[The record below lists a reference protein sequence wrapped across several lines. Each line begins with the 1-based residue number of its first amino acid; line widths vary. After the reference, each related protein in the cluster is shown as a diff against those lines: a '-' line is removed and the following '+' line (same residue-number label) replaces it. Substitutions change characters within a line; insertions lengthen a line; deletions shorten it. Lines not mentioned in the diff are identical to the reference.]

1 MNTKSQITAQAELMA
16 FWNGLNFEEY
26 ESAFSAKYSTKVITG
41 QLGDKS
47 AYLIQSV
54 LGEAIDVYLRDYSCE
69 KVVNSFLND
78 SDISG
83 GFIKMLDKPV
93 GHGCILVCHDFE
105 TSAALA
111 KLTNKQVYC
120 CLYPENTRAVAQAI
134 VRKDSKST
142 VVAFENS
149 DEVGA
154 PKEYQSIEMPQGTT
168 LLEKIESNSAQVLDK
183 ILEAEVAAKKVGEK
197 NEVGELNVAP
207 AYATSISPETLV
219 RRLLNAVKECVSID
233 DDSALIWVMYAFFT
247 YLTKN
252 FHHAALLFLTSP
264 VRRCGKSTLLQ
275 MCAYLF
281 FNITNV
287 KGITKA
293 SLEMLA
299 SAKGTPLIDEFDQ
312 VIHNNPGVIGV
323 LNGGIE
329 AGAKVTLVSKDGT
342 LKTRETFGAKVLS
355 GIGSLPTTLN
365 DRSILVRMRRKL
377 HTELLVKPHDRKETL
392 AFLKREIQQWCDA
405 NAALVSST
413 KVEPLE
419 VNNDRF
425 RDNYEPLLKIAACIS
440 KELEILVRDA
450 AIRMVNSQYEENIG
464 GERLLADIKLVLD
477 ASKKKEVGT
486 NELLALLCEYEDSV
500 WRRYKANSSITAV
513 DLARELS
520 LFNIRPVRIRNVT
533 QMRGYKREQFQ
544 EAFMRYVTVADQAD
558 MSN

>member
-1 MNTKSQITAQAELMA
+1 MNTKSQITPQVELLA
-16 FWNGLNFEEY
+16 FWNSLSYEEH
-26 ESAFSAKYSTKVITG
+26 ESAFSAKYSTKAITG
-41 QLGDKS
+41 QFGKQS

-54 LGEAIDVYLRDYSCE
+54 SDEALDIYLRDYDSE
-69 KVVNSFLND
+69 TVMNSFLND
-78 SDISG
+78 SDVSG
-83 GFIKMLDKPV
+83 GFIKLRDNSV
-93 GHGCILVCHDFE
+93 DHGSVLVCHDFE

-111 KLTNKQVYC
+111 KLTGKQVYC
-120 CLYPENTRAVAQAI
+120 SVYPENTRSVAQA
-134 VRKDSKST
+134 VARKDSKST

-154 PKEYQSIEMPQGTT
+154 SKDYQSIKMPRGTT
-168 LLEKIESNSAQVLDK
+168 LLEKIHSDSEQVLEK
-183 ILEAEVAAKKVGEK
+183 ILEAEQTAQTVGK
-197 NEVGELNVAP
+197 QNEVKKLDVAP
-207 AYATSISPETLV
+207 AHATSISPEALV
-219 RRLLNAVKECVSID
+219 RRLLKVVKECVSID

-247 YLTKN
+247 YLTRN
-252 FHHAALLFLTSP
+252 FYHAALLFLTSP

-293 SLEMLA
+293 SLEMLL
-299 SAKGTPLIDEFDQ
+299 SAKGTPLIDEFDE
-312 VIHNNPGVIGV
+312 VLRNNPGVIGV

-329 AGAKVTLVSKDGT
+329 AGSKVTLVSKDGT
-342 LKTRETFGAKVLS
+342 VKTRETFGAKVLS
-355 GIGSLPTTLN
+355 GIGGLPSTLN

-377 HTELLVKPHDRKETL
+377 HTEHLVKPHDRKETL

-405 NAALVSST
+405 NAAAVSST

-450 AIRMVNSQYEENIG
+450 AVRMVNSQYEENIG

-477 ASKKKEVGT
+477 TSKKKEVGT
-486 NELLALLCEYEDSV
+486 NELLALLCEHEDSV

-544 EAFMRYVTVADQAD
+544 EAFMRYVTEADQAD
-558 MSN
+558 ISD